1 MEGKKMSKEEFH
13 VTEGNIFE
21 DLGLKDSEGLTARSD
36 LLSEINHLIRSS
48 KLTQKEIAKML
59 GITPPKV
66 SMLMTGKLSAFSADT
81 LMKYLTLLG
90 STIEIKVNHKLA
102 VTRHV
107 KKGHM
112 TVRKNNRKT
121 PKIRKKIKERA

>member
-1 MEGKKMSKEEFH
+1 MSKEKFH

-21 DLGLKDSEGLTARSD
+21 ELGLEDSEGLTARSD
-36 LLSEINHLIRSS
+36 LLSEINQLILGS
-48 KLTQKEIAKML
+48 KLTQKEVAKML

-66 SMLMTGKLSAFSADT
+66 SMLMSGKVSAFSADT

-90 STIEIKVNHKLA
+90 STIEIKIKHRASL
-102 VTRHV
+102 TRRV

-112 TVRKNNRKT
+112 AVKRNKIRLKSRKNLRKV
-121 PKIRKKIKERA
+121 I